1 MSGAATTLGPV
12 RILCIDTSGGSAVA
26 LVDLP
31 AEGVPTVL
39 AAAASEDPRRHA
51 ESLSPLVAEVIGGE
65 ALDAVAVG
73 TGPAPFTGLR
83 VGLVTAQVLGRG
95 RGVPVHGVSSLD
107 VLARQGL
114 DVLPAGTE
122 VLVVADARRKEV
134 YWGRY
139 VADGADDVR
148 RLTGPAVAAP
158 ATIDQAGAT
167 VLGPGAARYPEILV
181 AAPGTPARIDPAVLA
196 RVVRARLARRAAGAD
211 VELGTEPLYLR
222 RPDVHPAGTPKRAT
236 APAP

>member
-1 MSGAATTLGPV
+1 MTGSRTTLGPV

-26 LVDLP
+26 LVDVP
-31 AEGVPTVL
+31 EEGGTTVL
-39 AAAASEDPRRHA
+39 SAASGEDPRRHA
-51 ESLSPLVAEVIGGE
+51 ESLSPLVAEVLGGGTF
-65 ALDAVAVG
+65 DAVAVG

-83 VGLVTAQVLGRG
+83 VGLVTAQVLARG
-95 RGVPVHGVSSLD
+95 RGVPVHGVSTLD

-114 DVLPAGTE
+114 DGLPAGEE
-122 VLVVADARRKEV
+122 VLVVTDARRKEV

-139 VADGADDVR
+139 VADGPDDVR
-148 RLTGPAVAAP
+148 RLAGPAVAAP
-158 ATIDQAGAT
+158 ATLDPAGAT
-167 VLGPGAARYPEILV
+167 VLGPGAARYPELLV
-181 AAPGTPARIDPAVLA
+181 AAPGTPASVDPAVLA
-196 RVVRARLARRAAGAD
+196 RVVRARLARRVAGAE